1 MTYSLNNETKV
12 VTYEGKDYFPKLM
25 GDGTRIAW
33 TEDEVK
39 ILHQNYIDGHEIY
52 KQNLKEEY
60 KVKRRNEY
68 PPMEDYLDAI
78 VKDDDTQKQKYI
90 DDCKAVKTKYAKPT
104 AEDIAKI
111 DALKVGEQLND

>member
-1 MTYSLNNETKV
+1 
-12 VTYEGKDYFPKLM
+12 
-25 GDGTRIAW
+25 
-33 TEDEVK
+33 
-39 ILHQNYIDGHEIY
+39 
-52 KQNLKEEY
+52 
-60 KVKRRNEY
+60 
-68 PPMEDYLDAI
+68 MEDYLDAI

>member
-12 VTYEGKDYFPKLM
+12 VTYESREYSPKLM
-25 GDGTRIAW
+25 GDGSRIAW

-39 ILHQNYIDGHEIY
+39 ILHQQYLEGHEIY
-52 KQNLKEEY
+52 KQGLKDKY
-60 KVKRRNEY
+60 KSKRRNEY

-90 DDCKAVKTKYAKPT
+90 DDCNAVKTKYPKPT
-104 AEDIAKI
+104 AEEIAEI
-111 DALKVGEQLND
+111 DALKVGEQL